1 MYNSRENQ
9 MTSNLRHR
17 IRFGLLL
24 LLLLPL
30 GFYEARGL
38 VVPTEPQR
46 LNDETLQS
54 LLISYQLQFQQRLA
68 AAAAATQLNQPLP
81 VEFSAYWQ
89 KDQQSWQ
96 GSRRVPTL
104 AESSCPPAPGRIIT
118 HASAHRAQLYLCIE
132 QASQKQLFLLNLPK
146 LLSSPLALDTLS
158 LALVFPDQQR
168 LFQVG
173 TDPTDLFSTTITAS
187 SPYWPML
194 ISTKDSLQTDTLDA
208 SWLTTDFG
216 WRLVLLQQ
224 RGDPHSPWGWLACTL
239 ILCLLLSWFMPI
251 WLSGYMYHRFHYLTQ
266 AAAQIALGNF
276 TFRLP
281 ADRHDELELINK
293 VFNRMLDEIQ
303 LQKQQLQ
310 EQNEVLL
317 AGNESLK
324 ETLDTVQNMQSER
337 FVKASAILQHAE
349 LQILRQAL
357 KWPLQQ
363 IDSLSRHLRQ
373 QLEELDNLTH
383 QTAID
388 RKLLHEASQGCT
400 ELFQALHTQ
409 MNQAHQWLD
418 QYQPSLNKGDLGEKQ
433 PVQLASLLHDC
444 IQQLKPQWQPQ
455 GHQVYIRCPVD
466 IVVDSYPNALGQ
478 VINNLMTNSLQ
489 HAFAPGCAGEI
500 MITVKQN
507 DQMLTLT
514 FRDNGQGIPDR
525 LADKLFQPFQAADR
539 DRMGNS
545 LGLYLTRQL
554 VQLLLKGSIVY
565 QPSDAPGACFIIT
578 LPLAEPEEQPGI

>member
-1 MYNSRENQ
+1 

-30 GFYEARGL
+30 GFYEAKGL
-38 VVPTEPQR
+38 VVSVPQR
-46 LNDETLQS
+46 LNDETLHS
-54 LLISYQLQFQQRLA
+54 LLVSYQLQFQQRLA

-81 VEFSAYWQ
+81 AEFSAYWQ
-89 KDQQSWQ
+89 KNQQTWQ
-96 GSRRVPTL
+96 GSRRVPPL

-118 HASAHRAQLYLCIE
+118 HASAHLAQLYLCIE
-132 QASQKQLFLLNLPK
+132 QASQKQLFLLNVPK
-146 LLSSPLALDTLS
+146 LLSLPLALDTLS
-158 LALVFPDQQR
+158 LALVFPEQQR

-173 TDPTDLFSTTITAS
+173 EDSSALASASITAS

-194 ISTKDSLQTDTLDA
+194 ISTNDSLQTDNLDA
-208 SWLTTDFG
+208 RWLTTDFG

-224 RGDPHSPWGWLACTL
+224 RGNPHANEAWLACTL
-239 ILCLLLSWFMPI
+239 ILCLLLSWFIPI
-251 WLSGYMYHRFHYLTQ
+251 WLSGYMYRRFHYLTQ

-281 ADRHDELELINK
+281 ADQHDELELINK

-310 EQNEVLL
+310 EQNEALL

-337 FVKASAILQHAE
+337 FVKASAILQHSE

-363 IDSLSRHLRQ
+363 VDNLSHHLQQ
-373 QLEELDNLTH
+373 QLEELDSLTH

-409 MNQAHQWLD
+409 MTQAHQWLE
-418 QYQPSLNKGDLGEKQ
+418 QYQPSLNKGELGEKQ

-444 IQQLKPQWQPQ
+444 IQRLKPQWQPQ

-466 IVVDSYPNALGQ
+466 IVIDSYPNALGQ
-478 VINNLMTNSLQ
+478 VVNNLMTNSLQ
-489 HAFAPGCAGEI
+489 HAFAPGCTGEI
-500 MITVKQN
+500 MITVKQHA
-507 DQMLTLT
+507 QALTLT

-525 LADKLFQPFQAADR
+525 LADKLFQPFQTANR
-539 DRMGNS
+539 DRIGNC

-554 VQLLLKGSIVY
+554 IQLLLKGTIVY

-578 LPLAEPEEQPGI
+578 LPLDEPEEQPGI